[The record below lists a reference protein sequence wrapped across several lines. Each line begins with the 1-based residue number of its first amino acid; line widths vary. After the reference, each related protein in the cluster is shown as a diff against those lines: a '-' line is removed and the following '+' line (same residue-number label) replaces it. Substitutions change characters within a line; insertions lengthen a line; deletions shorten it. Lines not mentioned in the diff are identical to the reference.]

1 MKFTLIVLLIAFAIA
16 SAFTYQTPGT
26 VRAPRLFMAAV
37 ANNKNTKVPPK
48 ATTTAKAT
56 QVVKGGYV
64 PAGLTPEQY
73 QAVLEKEAAEKN
85 AKKQKFFLGKETESL
100 TEWMQVNEKK
110 GLKGVELNRK
120 GHKMVKAKYDGWYTD
135 YSPV

>member
-48 ATTTAKAT
+48 TTTTAKAT
-56 QVVKGGYV
+56 QVVGTSF
-64 PAGLTPEQY
+64 LTQ
-73 QAVLEKEAAEKN
+73 
-85 AKKQKFFLGKETESL
+85 FLNNFSK
-100 TEWMQVNEKK
+100 
-110 GLKGVELNRK
+110 R
-120 GHKMVKAKYDGWYTD
+120 
-135 YSPV
+135 

>member
-1 MKFTLIVLLIAFAIA
+1 MRPDYLWQLLR
-16 SAFTYQTPGT
+16 TTRTP
-26 VRAPRLFMAAV
+26 RFPQRLPL
-37 ANNKNTKVPPK
+37 PPK
-48 ATTTAKAT
+48 LLKWWELLSYLNSLITFPK
-56 QVVKGGYV
+56 VKGGYV

-73 QAVLEKEAAEKN
+73 QAVLEKEEAERN